1 MAELGK
7 KATNTPR
14 TWVQTERKAHEAWAN
29 LIHRKPRAAMLLHHL
44 VARMG
49 NQNAVVVSQK
59 LLAKLMGV
67 TDRTVRSAVNDL
79 VSERWVQVVKL
90 NGPGTVNAYVINS
103 RVAWG
108 QNRVTMQHLSTFSA
122 HVVADIEDQNEATL
136 SHDELRVIPALYPG
150 DIQSPTGEGLEPPA
164 QPFFDDFEPPLP
176 ERDDKA
182 SGDYAERQELE
193 NKGQKRLLDDS
204 E

>member
-14 TWVQTERKAHEAWAN
+14 TWVQTERRAHEAWAA
-29 LIHRKPRAAMLLHHL
+29 LIQKKPRAAMLLHHL

-49 NQNAVVVSQK
+49 NQNAVVANQK
-59 LLAKLMGV
+59 LLAKLMGAHV
-67 TDRTVRSAVNDL
+67 RTVQRAVSDL
-79 VSERWVQVVKL
+79 VSDNWIQVVKL
-90 NGPGTVNAYVINS
+90 HGPGTVNAYVINS

-108 QNRVTMQHLSTFSA
+108 QNRTSMQYISTFSA
-122 HVVADIEDQNEATL
+122 HVIADMEDQDETTL
-136 SHDELRVIPALYPG
+136 SHDELRSIPTLFPG
-150 DIQSPTGEGLEPPA
+150 DIQSPAGRGIDPPS
-164 QPFFDDFEPPLP
+164 QPFLEDFEPPLP
-176 ERDDKA
+176 ERDGEA

-193 NKGQKRLLDDS
+193 SKGQKRLLDDS